1 MRWDRVSRAAMLL
14 VLVVLAYLYISPVRG
29 LISDLHEA
37 ASRHLQVVSLERTYA
52 ELRAQ
57 ERTLARASTLEIEAR
72 NLGLVRPGEREYVV
86 SGLPDN

>member
-1 MRWDRVSRAAMLL
+1 MLF

-29 LISDLHEA
+29 LISDLHT
-37 ASRHLQVVSLERTYA
+37 ASSRRLQVVSLERTYA
-52 ELRAQ
+52 DLRAQ
-57 ERTLARASTLEIEAR
+57 ERTLERASTLEIEAR